1 MNIEILAIRDH
12 KINTFMTPFTAV
24 HLGQA
29 LRSWEELVNDPKT
42 TIAKYPNDFC
52 LYRLGHFDDDSGQL
66 TSLPVPEMI
75 ASASDYIKDKNPGQ
89 GKLKLEESPR
99 AQA

>member
-1 MNIEILAIRDH
+1 MKIEILAIRDA
-12 KINTFMTPFTAV
+12 KLNTFMTPFTAV

-52 LYRLGHFDDDSGQL
+52 LYRLGHFDDENGAL

-75 ASASDYIKDKNPGQ
+75 ASATDYKKDRNPNQ
-89 GKLKLEESPR
+89 MELASV
-99 AQA
+99 